1 MAYTAIDK
9 STEHFSTTLYTGDGN
24 YPRAVTGIGFQPDFV
39 WVKNRSVAYWHQLYD
54 AVRGTGTGGGVVYSN
69 RPDALDDTSKL
80 NSFDSDGFTLP
91 SALSA
96 INNSGQNIVAW
107 CWKGANGTASN
118 TSGDVTSTVSANP
131 TAGISIVT
139 ATTTAT
145 SGNTSIGHG
154 LGKTPD
160 VIFARNLVQGFNWDV
175 WFRTKGYTSTII
187 LNTNTGTGRTGFGS
201 GTNDSNVFSALYNY
215 SAYNGQ
221 KYLYLCFTSIKGFSK
236 ISQYTGNG
244 STDGPLIFTGF
255 KPAFVMTQRSD
266 GNGGDWAIM
275 DNKRPNEF
283 NVVQNYLKAHDV
295 DIDQTGDSFNID
307 MLSNGFKIR
316 YNNSNYNADGG
327 VYQYLAF
334 AENPFVTSTGI
345 PATAR

>member
-39 WVKNRSVAYWHQLYD
+39 WLKNRGVAYWHQLYD

-69 RPDALDDTSKL
+69 RPDALDDTYKL

-91 SALSA
+91 SSLSA
-96 INNSGQNIVAW
+96 KNDSGNNIVAY

-118 TSGDVTSTVSANP
+118 TAGDVTSTVSANP
-131 TAGISIVT
+131 TAGISKVT
-139 ATTTAT
+139 ATSTAT
-145 SGNTSIGHG
+145 SGNTAIGHG

-160 VIFARNLVQGFNWDV
+160 VVFARNLVQGFNWDV
-175 WFRTKGYTSTII
+175 WFKTTGYTDTLKFNSSD
-187 LNTNTGTGRTGFGS
+187 TGRTGFGS

-221 KYLYLCFTSIKGFSK
+221 KYLYYCFTSIKGFSK

-244 STDGPLIFTGF
+244 NSDGPFVYTGF
-255 KPAFVMTQRSD
+255 KPAMIITKRSD
-266 GNGGDWAIM
+266 ATSDWRIW
-275 DNKRPNEF
+275 DHKRDPE
-283 NVVQNYLKAHDV
+283 NVVDRILYPSAANAEGAETY
-295 DIDQTGDSFNID
+295 GDF
-307 MLSNGFKIR
+307 LSNGFKPTVTT
-316 YNNSNYNADGG
+316 SDYNAAGG

-334 AENPFVTSTGI
+334 AENPFVTSTGV
-345 PATAR
+345 PGLAR